1 MSCNSFDWIKYF
13 SFQILN
19 FKTAHPKKSGQNGV
33 CNVRTEIYQTERLQ
47 QHFQTFLNC
56 QFKLIENERS
66 RFQDWAI

>member
-1 MSCNSFDWIKYF
+1 MR
-13 SFQILN
+13 
-19 FKTAHPKKSGQNGV
+19 
-33 CNVRTEIYQTERLQ
+33 NVKAEIYQTERLQ